1 MHATSLGGIIPLG
14 LPALFTRDPLQA
26 VLSFAVQVASS
37 ATVVGM
43 AGSAAFVVMR
53 ALQCAFTMLSKVG
66 IIPDAAAQD
75 MSSSSNLDD
84 VMVSA
89 VVNHKTTLFVLFNR
103 APFTCHS

>member
-26 VLSFAVQVASS
+26 VVSFAVQVASS

-75 MSSSSNLDD
+75 MSSSSSLDD

-89 VVNHKTTLFVLFNR
+89 VVV
-103 APFTCHS
+103 CIV